1 MARRRDVLLGT
12 ILVLLTACGGE
23 PPEKE
28 MQQAQG
34 AIDAARAAGASQYAP
49 DEFKAAV
56 TALDHARQAADARD
70 YRQALNDALDSRER
84 AQEAARQSAE
94 NMAAARV
101 DADRA
106 IAAAASLLTTHRKR
120 ATELEAA
127 RVPARTLAESREQ
140 LAAAETRL
148 QEARAAFDRQDYPG
162 AKATAEATSQALATL
177 GHALEALASPA
188 PRRGR

>member
-1 MARRRDVLLGT
+1 MSRRCGLLLGT
-12 ILVLLTACGGE
+12 VLVFLAACGE

-56 TALDHARQAADARD
+56 SALDRARQAADARD

-106 IAAAASLLTTHRKR
+106 IAAAMSVLTTLRKR
-120 ATELEAA
+120 ATDLEAS
-127 RVPARTLAESREQ
+127 RVPARALVEPREQ
-140 LAAAETRL
+140 LAASEGRL
-148 QEARAAFDRQDYPG
+148 QEARAAFDRQDYPA
-162 AKATAEATSQALATL
+162 AKAAAEATSQALAPV
-177 GHALEALASPA
+177 GQVLEGLAPQA

>member
-1 MARRRDVLLGT
+1 MSRRRDLLLGT
-12 ILVLLTACGGE
+12 VLVFLTACAE

-56 TALDHARQAADARD
+56 TALDRARQAADASD

-94 NMAAARV
+94 NMATARV

-106 IAAAASLLTTHRKR
+106 IAAATSVLTTQQKR
-120 ATELEAA
+120 VTELEAA
-127 RVPARTLAESREQ
+127 RVPARSLAEPRNQ
-140 LAAAETRL
+140 LTASETHL
-148 QEARAAFDRQDYPG
+148 QEAHAAFERQDYPA
-162 AKATAEATSQALATL
+162 AKAAAEASSRALATVA
-177 GHALEALASPA
+177 HSLEGLAPPA

>member
-1 MARRRDVLLGT
+1 MSRRRDVLLGT
-12 ILVLLTACGGE
+12 VLVFLTACGGE

-56 TALDHARQAADARD
+56 TALEHARQAADGRD

-84 AQEAARQSAE
+84 AQEAAKQSAE

-106 IAAAASLLTTHRKR
+106 IAAATGVLTTQRKR
-120 ATELEAA
+120 VTELEAA
-127 RVPARTLAESREQ
+127 RVPARAFAEPREQ

-148 QEARAAFDRQDYPG
+148 QEARTAFDRQDYPA
-162 AKATAEATSQALATL
+162 AKTAAEATSQVLATV
-177 GHALEALASPA
+177 GHVLEGLASQA